1 MVMRECMYLL
11 VCMNVCCYGDVLFY
25 SIIYII
31 LYYTILSHSTSTEK
45 HKTKD
50 IYRNRMN
57 SVKKSNDQK
66 LNRPRPTTTTERYH
80 RKEKSMA
87 VFPLLVLEEHPGGG
101 GEGGHDD
108 DNPGDTDA
116 DGGATGCA
124 PIHLIIGRIPIM
136 RIMRTR
142 HVHIVR

>member
-1 MVMRECMYLL
+1 MYLL

-31 LYYTILSHSTSTEK
+31 YTILYYPIQLQQRNIKQKTYIETEW
-45 HKTKD
+45 
-50 IYRNRMN
+50 IVQRNRTTKN
-57 SVKKSNDQK
+57 WTVHTADNDNGTISYK
-66 LNRPRPTTTTERYH
+66 GKIH
-80 RKEKSMA
+80 GGISA
-87 VFPLLVLEEHPGGG
+87 CGLEEHPGGG

-136 RIMRTR
+136 RMRIR
-142 HVHIVR
+142 HVHIVRRH